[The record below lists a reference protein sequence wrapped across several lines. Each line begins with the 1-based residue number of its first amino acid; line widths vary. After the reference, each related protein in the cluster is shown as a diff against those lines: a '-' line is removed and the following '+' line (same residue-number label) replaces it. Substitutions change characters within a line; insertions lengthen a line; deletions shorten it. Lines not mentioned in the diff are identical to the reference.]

1 MFAFENIHGA
11 GNVAGHVNI
20 VVVFEQ
26 PAQSVARMFFVINDK
41 DDGLDRI
48 HECFPQWR
56 VRHLFSLNHAIS
68 QSGRYC

>member
-41 DDGLDRI
+41 DDRLDRI
-48 HECFPQWR
+48 HE
-56 VRHLFSLNHAIS
+56 
-68 QSGRYC
+68 